1 MQENILKSIEHHFDA
16 LEDPRAE
23 ERVDHKLID
32 ILVITI
38 CAVVGGAND
47 WEEVV
52 VFGEAKEE
60 WFREFLELTHGIPS
74 YSTFWR
80 FYRFLDA
87 EQFESCFAR
96 WMAAVCQLSEGEV
109 VAIDGKQCRRSHD
122 RTIGQDA
129 ICLVSAW
136 ASANGITLGQVKTDA
151 KSNEITTIPL
161 LLEMLDLQN
170 CIITIDAM
178 GCQTHVAEQIV
189 DEGGDYVLALKMN
202 QGTLHEDVV
211 ELFDDMDLCPEAY
224 TFDTATTVDK
234 GHGRIDVRH
243 SWIVTD
249 PQVLN
254 NFRTTDRW
262 TGLQSIVKVQS
273 ERYLLPTN
281 ETSVEVRYFISS
293 LNTDA
298 RTMLDTIRTHWH
310 IENRLHWVIDVS
322 FREDESRLR
331 KDHGAQ
337 NFAILRRLAHNL
349 LKKESS
355 RSDSIKSKRA
365 RTGWDNHYLLKV
377 LASLFA

>member
-1 MQENILKSIEHHFDA
+1 MQERVLKSIEDHFGDID
-16 LEDPRAE
+16 DPRAE

-47 WEEVV
+47 WDEVV
-52 VFGEAKEE
+52 IFGEAKAE
-60 WFREFLELTHGIPS
+60 WFGEFLELPHGIPS

-80 FYRFLDA
+80 FFRFLDA

-96 WMAAVCQLSEGEV
+96 WIGGVCELSAGEI

-136 ASANGITLGQVKTDA
+136 ASANGVTLGQVKTEA
-151 KSNEITTIPL
+151 ESNEISAIPVL
-161 LLEMLDLQN
+161 LGMLDLQE
-170 CIITIDAM
+170 CIVTIDAM
-178 GCQTHVAEQIV
+178 GCQTDVTELIVEAE
-189 DEGGDYVLALKMN
+189 GDYVLALKQN
-202 QGTLHEDVV
+202 QGTLYEDVV
-211 ELFDDMDLCPEAY
+211 ELFEDMELCPDAY

-243 SWIVTD
+243 SWLVTD
-249 PQVLN
+249 PQVLD

-262 TGLQSIVKVQS
+262 AGLQSIAKVQA
-273 ERYLLPTN
+273 ERYLSTG

-298 RTMLDTIRTHWH
+298 RTMLETIRTHWH
-310 IENRLHWVIDVS
+310 IENRLHWVIDVC
-322 FREDESRLR
+322 FREDDSRLR
-331 KDHGAQ
+331 KDHGAH
-337 NFAILRRLAHNL
+337 NFAILRRIAHNL
-349 LKKESS
+349 LKQETS

-365 RTGWDNHYLLKV
+365 RAGWNNDYLLSV
-377 LASLFA
+377 LATLFG